1 MLCENIIIE
10 SIELD
15 VFELVDYDPIIIK
28 LLSYLLKRNPSLSI
42 ETINN
47 LESGVGLFI
56 KKFIDMYPVNLCSLF
71 ELFTGI
77 IKGAPQSLNKVNI
90 LFKNI
95 FYYFYIVFH
104 FIFKHLGVESDE

>member
-1 MLCENIIIE
+1 
-10 SIELD
+10 LD

-28 LLSYLLKRNPSLSI
+28 LLSYLLKRNPRLSV
-42 ETINN
+42 ETIDN

-90 LFKNI
+90 LIKK
-95 FYYFYIVFH
+95 YFLLLLYCSL
-104 FIFKHLGVESDE
+104 FIFFKYLGVESDE